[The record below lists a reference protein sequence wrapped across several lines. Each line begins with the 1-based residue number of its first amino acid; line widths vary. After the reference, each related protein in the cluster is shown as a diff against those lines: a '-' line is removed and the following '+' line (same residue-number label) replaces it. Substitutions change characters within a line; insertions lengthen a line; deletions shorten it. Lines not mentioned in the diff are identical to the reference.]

1 VVPLFQRQLAAGGPL
16 TVTHPQMERYFMTV
30 REAVELVLQA
40 SALGTGDAAGT
51 SGKLFVLDMGAPV
64 RIADLARRMIRLAGL
79 KPDRDVKIVFTG
91 LRPGEKL
98 AEQLFHAAEP
108 LAPTTVAGIQLADPR
123 VADAAALARGFD
135 EIEALARAGDEAG
148 LLAVLRRLIPEFAAA
163 T

>member
-1 VVPLFQRQLAAGGPL
+1 
-16 TVTHPQMERYFMTV
+16 
-30 REAVELVLQA
+30 
-40 SALGTGDAAGT
+40 
-51 SGKLFVLDMGAPV
+51 MGAPV